1 MSTTKTTFALIAG
14 LTLAA
19 PSAVL
24 ADTTQPVPV
33 EVTKTTTAPAQAP
46 TEDVSSYA
54 EREQDSKQAQEFQG
68 GQTVII
74 FSGAALVALVLLLI
88 LI

>member
-1 MSTTKTTFALIAG
+1 MLTSKTAFALIAG

-19 PSAVL
+19 PSVAF
-24 ADTTQPVPV
+24 ADTSRPVAA
-33 EVTKTTTAPAQAP
+33 EVASPMTAPAQAP
-46 TEDVSSYA
+46 TQDVSNYA

-68 GQTVII
+68 GQTVIV
-74 FSGAALVALVLLLI
+74 FSGAALVALILLLI